1 MAFSPKSIFKLVE
14 LFIITGTTQAY
25 VTRAFDVLASRTKTL
40 PVRQYQLHNMR
51 ALERNSLLLLPFS
64 RSKKFSAIRLSKR
77 DEDKEKDLMEEEV
90 NRKVWDSRRK
100 YIRSVLR
107 FAESV
112 KYYRISNGLLDV
124 ADDGRPDAEKKD
136 SDRKFALALTAFVAA
151 AGAVLLRVGGRAA
164 LISSLGLDFSSENP
178 EMKEQLDSF
187 LAYVQESGPYG
198 PLLFILAWTAVK
210 VFCFDAGGLVLA
222 FASGIMESSFIA
234 QLVYPL

>member
-1 MAFSPKSIFKLVE
+1 MAFSPKSIFKLFVI
-14 LFIITGTTQAY
+14 FIITGTTQAY
-25 VTRAFDVLASRTKTL
+25 GTRAFDVLSSRTKAL

-51 ALERNSLLLLPFS
+51 ALERRNSLQLLPFS
-64 RSKKFSAIRLSKR
+64 RSKEFSAIRLSKR
-77 DEDKEKDLMEEEV
+77 DESKEKDLMEEEV

-164 LISSLGLDFSSENP
+164 LISSLGLDFSSQNP

-222 FASGIMESSFIA
+222 FASGIMES
-234 QLVYPL
+234 

>member
-1 MAFSPKSIFKLVE
+1 
-14 LFIITGTTQAY
+14 
-25 VTRAFDVLASRTKTL
+25 
-40 PVRQYQLHNMR
+40 MR
-51 ALERNSLLLLPFS
+51 ALERRNSLQLLPFS
-64 RSKKFSAIRLSKR
+64 RSKEFSAIRLSKR
-77 DEDKEKDLMEEEV
+77 DESKEKDLMEEEV

-164 LISSLGLDFSSENP
+164 LISSLGLDFSSQNP

-187 LAYVQESGPYG
+187 LDYVQESGPYG

-222 FASGIMESSFIA
+222 FASGMMES
-234 QLVYPL
+234 